1 MEYDLIDPENPLSKK
16 LNDLREQSDWT
27 EERTIQ
33 HLNQHWPLTALL
45 FGTPYTAS
53 KIQFADAAA
62 QAGSNIAVQRR
73 DGVAIDRDSER
84 VKEGLLYNYEVVDST
99 AGFDFEVTLENPT
112 DADLGLTCLGLSDM
126 LGGFFALGGKRS
138 SGMGRCL
145 LRNMR
150 VYELDLTTED
160 MALRM
165 ERLRR
170 YLTGRT
176 RTEKLE
182 PVADTTAFINH
193 WIDALLK
200 EAGNAETP
208 GQ

>member
-1 MEYDLIDPENPLSKK
+1 
-16 LNDLREQSDWT
+16 
-27 EERTIQ
+27 
-33 HLNQHWPLTALL
+33 
-45 FGTPYTAS
+45 
-53 KIQFADAAA
+53 
-62 QAGSNIAVQRR
+62 
-73 DGVAIDRDSER
+73 
-84 VKEGLLYNYEVVDST
+84 
-99 AGFDFEVTLENPT
+99 
-112 DADLGLTCLGLSDM
+112 
-126 LGGFFALGGKRS
+126 
-138 SGMGRCL
+138 
-145 LRNMR
+145 
-150 VYELDLTTED
+150 
-160 MALRM
+160 M